1 MEQFSGFHESSK
13 VWIYT
18 SPRPFTSIEIDFI
31 RQELISF
38 CSNWA
43 AHGSQLKAG
52 GDVLDGRFIVLIA
65 DESQTTASG
74 CSIDTSVRFIKQL
87 SQELGLDLFNRMY
100 FYSKEGDKIHF
111 SELKDSSV
119 LVYNSLAT
127 SLRGLRMQWLVNP
140 SLLLTVD

>member
-1 MEQFSGFHESSK
+1 MEQFSDFHESSK

-18 SPRPFTSIEIDFI
+18 SPRPFTPLEIDFI
-31 RQELISF
+31 RQELSSF

-52 GDVLDGRFIVLIA
+52 GDVLDGRFIVLVA

-74 CSIDTSVRFIKQL
+74 CSIDTSVRFMKQL

-100 FYSKEGDKIHF
+100 FYSMEGDRIHF
-111 SELKDSSV
+111 SELSDSSI
-119 LVYNSLAT
+119 LVFNSLAT
-127 SLRGLRMQWLVNP
+127 SLRELRMKWLVN
-140 SLLLTVD
+140 SSMLLTA